1 MLLLLRRQKVY
12 IFARMILSSEPVSSI
27 MLVGHFA
34 LGLSVCFSNC
44 HGTYPFEWHLQEP
57 MKIKVNSSVRQRRHW
72 TESTGS
78 AGKDGYKWAMAQGW
92 TLQVYAVQ
100 TVASDKRLF
109 RGEMGVACCTHG
121 PEQTSQLATL
131 HTPQPEVKDTGFNL
145 PDSPA
150 KLLS

>member
-1 MLLLLRRQKVY
+1 MLWVY
-12 IFARMILSSEPVSSI
+12 L
-27 MLVGHFA
+27 FA
-34 LGLSVCFSNC
+34 LATVMELTHLSGTYKSLWRSKSTAWWGRDAIGLS
-44 HGTYPFEWHLQEP
+44 Q
-57 MKIKVNSSVRQRRHW
+57 QA
-72 TESTGS
+72 

-109 RGEMGVACCTHG
+109 RGEMGVSCCTHG
-121 PEQTSQLATL
+121 PKQTSQLATL

-150 KLLS
+150 KLLN